1 MVDLSKRSH
10 QKELLDA
17 EGIPFND
24 IQQNMKELNIINTWL
39 GGHAITVS
47 AIKKFV
53 GTDKIISIC
62 EIGCGGGD
70 NLRAL
75 EKWCKKNNISASFIG
90 IDIKKACIDFA
101 KKQYPAMNAEWIV
114 SDYEKINFDTNKKP
128 DVVFSSLF
136 CHHFKEDG
144 IINMLQ
150 WMKNNCVK
158 GFFINDL
165 ERNFVAY
172 HTIKLLTALF
182 SRSYLVKSDAPLSV
196 ARGFKKKEWH
206 LIFKQANI
214 ISYSIQWKWAFRHL
228 ILYNNAK

>member
-17 EGIPFND
+17 EGISFND

-101 KKQYPAMNAEWIV
+101 KKQYPASWI
-114 SDYEKINFDTNKKP
+114 
-128 DVVFSSLF
+128 
-136 CHHFKEDG
+136 
-144 IINMLQ
+144 
-150 WMKNNCVK
+150 
-158 GFFINDL
+158 
-165 ERNFVAY
+165 
-172 HTIKLLTALF
+172 
-182 SRSYLVKSDAPLSV
+182 
-196 ARGFKKKEWH
+196 
-206 LIFKQANI
+206 
-214 ISYSIQWKWAFRHL
+214 
-228 ILYNNAK
+228 